1 MGVAGGYLTIP
12 LCIAIGVGTAGVG
25 GLACSVIAGAGLGY
39 VGSSAGG
46 AFGVNEVESSCMKL
60 SVINFIIMHRN
71 SIGLVLLSMPNT
83 YRGYFQLFTIAFRKI
98 NLITLCSL
106 FVEKFG
112 ARPVEALIYQDGGS
126 FSRLCVM
133 HFY

>member
-1 MGVAGGYLTIP
+1 
-12 LCIAIGVGTAGVG
+12 
-25 GLACSVIAGAGLGY
+25 
-39 VGSSAGG
+39 
-46 AFGVNEVESSCMKL
+46 MKL

-71 SIGLVLLSMPNT
+71 SIGLVLCLCLILTGVISIIYDRISKNK
-83 YRGYFQLFTIAFRKI
+83 F
-98 NLITLCSL
+98 ITLCSL

-133 HFY
+133 LFY